1 MSKVSSNIA
10 WLMLVQCSGYIFPL
24 VMLPYLVRT
33 LGVNNFG
40 VYSIV
45 LAVIQYGVMLTEFG
59 FNFTSTRDISIRRSE
74 KTEVSKIFFCTIYSK
89 LFLFFIFFSGVILY
103 LYGTNKI
110 HEYSPLLL
118 AGGLTILANALYP
131 IWFFQGI
138 EKVKIISIV
147 TAISRAITLLLTILL
162 VKTEKDLNMAIL
174 VNSFLYILPS
184 FFGCALILYSG
195 SVIYVTVSIKDV
207 YECLKKSFPL
217 FISNVSI
224 SLYSTLNTIIL
235 GKYSSPV
242 IVGNFAAADK
252 LRLAV
257 QGLYAPIQQ
266 AVFPRA
272 SQIVMQDGG
281 IKKIIKIFGIP
292 FISFGILIS
301 IFYFFFGEYAVH
313 IYYGEKFTLA
323 GDLFSLMFPLPLIIS
338 VATVFTH
345 WILIAQGQNKIVG
358 KIYTLF
364 SIVHLCYVIPFVKE
378 FSAYGMVYSVVL
390 TQSLITLAMI
400 ICVIK
405 TIKRGH
411 EN

>member
-59 FNFTSTRDISIRRSE
+59 FNFTSTREISLKRNNKEEI
-74 KTEVSKIFFCTIYSK
+74 SKIFFCTLYCK
-89 LFLFFIFFSGVILY
+89 LFLFFVFLICVLIYFQCI
-103 LYGTNKI
+103 NKI
-110 HEYSPLLL
+110 PEYSGLIL
-118 AGGLTILANALYP
+118 AGSLTILANALYP
-131 IWFFQGI
+131 IWYYQGI
-138 EKVKIISIV
+138 EKVKIISII
-147 TAISRAITLLLTILL
+147 TAFSRAITLLMTFLY
-162 VKTEKDLNMAIL
+162 VKNENDLNMAIL
-174 VNSFLYILPS
+174 VNSFLYIVPS
-184 FFGCALILYSG
+184 VLGCVLIYLSG
-195 SVIYVTVSIKDV
+195 NVIYVSVGIRDV
-207 YECLKKSFPL
+207 YESLVKSFPL

-224 SLYSTLNTIIL
+224 SFYSTLNTIVL
-235 GKYSSPV
+235 GKYSNP
-242 IVGNFAAADK
+242 IMVGNFSAADK

-272 SQIVMQDGG
+272 SQMVMQDNG
-281 IKKIIKIFGIP
+281 IQKVIRSFGIP
-292 FISFGILIS
+292 FILFGLIISFL
-301 IFYFFFGEYAVH
+301 YFFLGNFAVR
-313 IYYGEKFTLA
+313 IYYGEKFLLA
-323 GDLFSLMFPLPLIIS
+323 GDLFTLMFPLPLIIS

-345 WILIAQGQNKIVG
+345 WILIALGQNKIVG
-358 KIYTLF
+358 KIYSAF
-364 SIVHLCYVIPFVKE
+364 SVIHLCYVIPFVKE
-378 FSAYGMVYSVVL
+378 FSAYGMVYSVIL

-405 TIKRGH
+405 TVKRSY
-411 EN
+411 

>member
-59 FNFTSTRDISIRRSE
+59 FNFTSTREISLKRNE
-74 KTEVSKIFFCTIYSK
+74 KNEVSKVFFSTIYAK
-89 LFLFFIFFSGVILY
+89 LFLFIFFFSGVLIY
-103 LYGTNKI
+103 LQCVDEI
-110 HEYSPLLL
+110 HNYSSLLC

-147 TAISRAITLLLTILL
+147 TAISRAVTLLLTVLF
-162 VKTEKDLNMAIL
+162 VKTEGDLNAAIF
-174 VNSFLYILPS
+174 VNSFLYVFPS
-184 FFGCALILYSG
+184 FFGCALIYLSG
-195 SVIYVTVSIKDV
+195 SVVYVRVNINDV

-224 SLYSTLNTIIL
+224 SLYSTLNTIVL
-235 GKYSSPV
+235 GKYSNPT

-266 AVFPRA
+266 AVFPRS
-272 SQIVMQDGG
+272 SQMVMQDGG
-281 IKKIIKIFGIP
+281 VKKVIKTFGIP
-292 FISFGILIS
+292 FVLFGALIS
-301 IFYFFFGEYAVH
+301 LSFFFFGAFAVH
-313 IYYGEKFTLA
+313 IYYGEKFSLA
-323 GDLFSLMFPLPLIIS
+323 GSLFSNMFPLPLIIS

-345 WILIAQGQNKIVG
+345 WVLIAQGQNKIVG

-400 ICVIK
+400 FYVIK
-405 TIKRGH
+405 TIKRSHGK
-411 EN
+411 